1 MREISGVPI
10 DQVKKVGFSDADIDY
25 ILEQT
30 EKYRQK
36 WRAETPMIRG
46 TPHHLVEQIA
56 EIATNS
62 FQTGLVVGISKAR
75 NLVNAAKKFGF
86 AP

>member
-10 DQVKKVGFSDADIDY
+10 DVVKKAGFSDADIEY

-30 EKYRQK
+30 EKYRQR
-36 WRAETPMIRG
+36 WRVETPMIQG
-46 TPHHLVEQIA
+46 IPDSFKEEIVQIGA
-56 EIATNS
+56 HS
-62 FQTGLVVGISKAR
+62 FQTGLALGIAKAR
-75 NLVNAAKKFGF
+75 NLPNAAKKFGF